1 MLSAAILGI
10 GTAHPVHTMSQAEAL
25 EMFTDL
31 VCENDKQRRLAKVL
45 YRKSGVKN
53 RHTVV
58 PHQAAYTWGKPAW
71 QVAAV
76 GTSETVGL
84 NRDFLVAPEMLPE
97 IAPGESAGPTT
108 GERMQMYREF
118 ASSLAIESAEAA
130 LSDGRIEPEQ
140 ITHLVVVTCTGFDSP
155 GIDIQLINQ
164 LGLPPT
170 TQRVNVGFMGCHG
183 AINGI
188 RAAAAI
194 TQSDPNAKVLLT
206 AVELC
211 SLHYRFQWDL
221 EGVIGNA
228 LFADGSASLVF
239 GSKDV
244 TIPNSLPESETPLA
258 SGWNVVSTGSV
269 LIPDSIETMSWT
281 VGDNGFEMLL
291 SNEVGDRIEAT
302 LKDWLVKWLAEHQL
316 TIDEVDLWGVHPGGP
331 RILSAVQN
339 SLSLSDDDLAT
350 SRSVLQRYGNMSSPT
365 VLFILREFMDAI
377 RAADRSA
384 ESSNCLLLAFG
395 PGLVAEAALLRR

>member
-1 MLSAAILGI
+1 MLAATLLGI
-10 GTAHPVHTMSQAEAL
+10 GTSHPVHTMSQAEAL
-25 EMFTDL
+25 KMFSDL
-31 VCENDKQRRLAKVL
+31 VCENEKQKRLAKVL

-58 PHQAAYTWGKPAW
+58 PHQAAYTWGTPAR
-71 QVAAV
+71 QVTAV
-76 GTSETVGL
+76 GTSETVGF
-84 NRDFLVAPEMLPE
+84 NRDLLVAPETLPE
-97 IAPGESAGPTT
+97 ISPGESAGPTT
-108 GERMQMYREF
+108 GERMQIYREF
-118 ASSLAIESAEAA
+118 ASSLAIESAKAA

-155 GIDIQLINQ
+155 GIDIQLIKQ

-170 TQRVNVGFMGCHG
+170 TQRVNVGFMGCHA

-188 RAAAAI
+188 RVATAI
-194 TQSDPNAKVLLT
+194 AQSDPNARVLMT

-211 SLHYRFQWDL
+211 SLHYKFQWDL

-239 GSKDV
+239 GSKDP
-244 TIPNSLPESETPLA
+244 TIPNSLPESETP
-258 SGWNVVSTGSV
+258 SSSDWNVVSTGSV

-281 VGDNGFEMLL
+281 VGDNGFEMILT
-291 SNEVGDRIEAT
+291 NEIGDRIEAT
-302 LKDWLVKWLAEHQL
+302 LKDWLVNWLADHQL
-316 TIDEVDLWGVHPGGP
+316 TIDEIDLWGVHPGGP

-365 VLFILREFMDAI
+365 VLFILQEFTDAI
-377 RAADRSA
+377 RAADRSG
-384 ESSNCLLLAFG
+384 EKSNCLLLAFG
-395 PGLVAEAALLRR
+395 PGLVAEVALLRR